1 MSTGMTQLITLS
13 DILFGEEW
21 NVDRTIAFMALWVP
35 TSFKITVAYLAMVYF
50 GQKMMRNKAA
60 FELDRLLAVWN
71 FSFSIFSAIAAYRL
85 IPELL
90 WAFKNL
96 GFVGSY
102 CDNADFYKD
111 PSTGYWGWLF
121 VMSKAP
127 ELGDTLFLV
136 LRKRPVIFM
145 HWYHHALTFLYA
157 QITYSEQQAW
167 CRWSLALNLSVH
179 AIMYFYFGVRALH
192 FKTPRLVAQFITSI
206 QIIQFV
212 INCYIFAHLFY
223 IKYTDSIP
231 TCQVAMNIYSY
242 FGVRALHFKTPR
254 LVAQFITS
262 IQIIQF
268 VINCYI
274 FAHLFYIKYTDSIPT
289 CQVAWNVLTMGALM
303 YLSYLYLFVE
313 FFYNAYIVKKP
324 RLSNTTIENEPLND
338 KKTFLPPKRKLH
350 TDKSD

>member
-1 MSTGMTQLITLS
+1 MFHNEIIYANFIFHFFYCLLVIYEKFRCKKSSLQIT
-13 DILFGEEW
+13 I
-21 NVDRTIAFMALWVP
+21 
-35 TSFKITVAYLAMVYF
+35 AYLAMVYF

-90 WAFKNL
+90 WALKNL

-102 CDNADFYKD
+102 CDNANFYKD

-127 ELGDTLFLV
+127 ELGDTLFLI

-179 AIMYFYFGVRALH
+179 AIMYFYFGIRALH
-192 FKTPRLVAQFITSI
+192 FKTPRVVAQFITSI
-206 QIIQFV
+206 QIVQFV

-223 IKYTDSIP
+223 IKYTD
-231 TCQVAMNIYSY
+231 A
-242 FGVRALHFKTPR
+242 
-254 LVAQFITS
+254 
-262 IQIIQF
+262 
-268 VINCYI
+268 
-274 FAHLFYIKYTDSIPT
+274 IPT

-313 FFYNAYIVKKP
+313 FFYNAYIAKKP
-324 RLSNTTIENEPLND
+324 RASNTTIENEPLPV
-338 KKTFLPPKRKLH
+338 KKTFLPPTRKLQ